1 MKINLKVFTIL
12 TAIAV
17 SLSMIFYSTDIVLG
31 EQSSRKNVTIVLH
44 PVNEPEDDIR
54 DYFLEELAELLQ
66 SNGYER

>member
-12 TAIAV
+12 TAIAL
-17 SLSMIFYSTDIVLG
+17 SLSLIYYSTDIVLG

-54 DYFLEELAELLQ
+54 DYFLEELAELLK
-66 SNGYER
+66 